1 MRRFILFMQEL
12 SELQCTV
19 YIKLFYYNP
28 YINCMQSYDIIS
40 FANSK
45 RQFTCQIYAGILY
58 LSMFMI
64 IFLLQYRRYELKDIA
79 TKKVLNFRLCDT
91 VGFQEQFAFDSQEFA
106 FILCG
111 NLPDCYQVNYSHEVI
126 YYAMSPLIR
135 DVFALVCLQNGFL
148 FIVV

>member
-1 MRRFILFMQEL
+1 MQEL

-64 IFLLQYRRYELKDIA
+64 IFFLQYRRYELKDIA

-91 VGFQEQFAFDSQEFA
+91 VGFHEQFAFDSQEFA

-111 NLPDCYQVNYSHEVI
+111 NLPDCYQVNYILEVI
-126 YYAMSPLIR
+126 YLCNVTVNPLRICS
-135 DVFALVCLQNGFL
+135 CLSAKWFL
-148 FIVV
+148 LIVV